1 MPHVLIVGDT
11 NSAIAPPNQ
20 QPDNNNSSAAHNS
33 NSSRLQCLDK
43 GEAWREGGISRSCK
57 EEELDE
63 TTAPRLLLPL
73 PLEVMSQVLI
83 YADGA
88 TLTEAFSVSKVN
100 LAACALGCLLY

>member
-1 MPHVLIVGDT
+1 MPGDT
-11 NSAIAPPNQ
+11 NNSAIAPPNEQ
-20 QPDNNNSSAAHNS
+20 SDNNSSTEHNS
-33 NSSRLQCLDK
+33 NSSRLQCLHN
-43 GEAWREGGISRSCK
+43 GEAWREGGLSRSCK
-57 EEELDE
+57 KEELDE

-100 LAACALGCLLY
+100 LAACA